1 LGLFDGLKKRSLFEK
16 GKRVGN
22 EGDHEG
28 VLNYYNQVLE
38 LDPEDVDAIFNKGCA
53 FINLNRQEEAL
64 ECFEKV
70 FVNKSG
76 YANVWLFKVL
86 F

>member
-1 LGLFDGLKKRSLFEK
+1 MGLFDGLKKRSLFEK

-53 FINLNRQEEAL
+53 FYK
-64 ECFEKV
+64 FESAGEGV
-70 FVNKSG
+70 GMF
-76 YANVWLFKVL
+76 
-86 F
+86 